1 MRIVKLCM
9 QIKKYR
15 KQKNFSQEE
24 LAEKVYVSRQTISNW
39 ENDRSYPTLE
49 SLLILSALFD
59 ISLDTLVKGDIDIM
73 KRELSKHD
81 MNLWTRVMLLFLFL
95 GIVVGIPVTYIFSYG
110 GLMVAATLLIISIV
124 AAFKVDS
131 IKKNN
136 DLKTYQEILAFD
148 EGREL
153 SSGFKEENRQGYWK
167 MELLLIFGSIIITL
181 ILSGIV
187 LLIMRIFY

>member
-1 MRIVKLCM
+1 MKLCM

-95 GIVVGIPVTYIFSYG
+95 GIVVGIPAAYIFSYG

-131 IKKNN
+131 IKKDN

-148 EGREL
+148 EGHEL
-153 SSGFKEENRQGYWK
+153 SSDFKEKSRQGYWK

>member
-1 MRIVKLCM
+1 MKLCM

-73 KRELSKHD
+73 KRKLSKHD

-95 GIVVGIPVTYIFSYG
+95 GIVVGIPAAYIFSYG

-131 IKKNN
+131 IKKDN

-148 EGREL
+148 EGHEL
-153 SSGFKEENRQGYWK
+153 SFGFKEKNRQGYWK

>member
-1 MRIVKLCM
+1 MKLCM

-95 GIVVGIPVTYIFSYG
+95 GIVVGIPAAYIFSYG

-131 IKKNN
+131 IKKDN

-148 EGREL
+148 EGHEL
-153 SSGFKEENRQGYWK
+153 SSDFKEKNRQGYWK

>member
-1 MRIVKLCM
+1 MKLCM

-95 GIVVGIPVTYIFSYG
+95 GIVVGIPATYIFSYG
-110 GLMVAATLLIISIV
+110 GLIVAATLLIISLV

-131 IKKNN
+131 IKKDN

-153 SSGFKEENRQGYWK
+153 SSGFQEKKRRGYWK
-167 MELLLIFGSIIITL
+167 MELLLIIGSIIITL

>member
-1 MRIVKLCM
+1 MKLCM

-15 KQKNFSQEE
+15 KLKNFSQEE

-95 GIVVGIPVTYIFSYG
+95 GIVIGIPATYIFSYG
-110 GLMVAATLLIISIV
+110 GLVLAATLFIISIV

-153 SSGFKEENRQGYWK
+153 SSGFQEEKRRGYWK
-167 MELLLIFGSIIITL
+167 MELLLIIGSIIITL

>member
-1 MRIVKLCM
+1 M

-24 LAEKVYVSRQTISNW
+24 LAEKVYVSRQTIYNW

-95 GIVVGIPVTYIFSYG
+95 GIVVGIPAAYIFSYG

-124 AAFKVDS
+124 AALKVDN
-131 IKKNN
+131 IKKDN
-136 DLKTYQEILAFD
+136 DLKTYQEILDFD

-153 SSGFKEENRQGYWK
+153 SSGFKEKNRQGYWK
-167 MELLLIFGSIIITL
+167 MELLLIFGSIIVTL

>member
-1 MRIVKLCM
+1 MKLCM

-59 ISLDTLVKGDIDIM
+59 ISLDTLVKGDVDIM
-73 KRELSKHD
+73 KQELSKHD

-95 GIVVGIPVTYIFSYG
+95 GIVVGIPATYIFFIWRTDGCSD
-110 GLMVAATLLIISIV
+110 TI
-124 AAFKVDS
+124 
-131 IKKNN
+131 NN
-136 DLKTYQEILAFD
+136 
-148 EGREL
+148 
-153 SSGFKEENRQGYWK
+153 
-167 MELLLIFGSIIITL
+167 
-181 ILSGIV
+181 
-187 LLIMRIFY
+187 